1 MENDNTLEFKKKLI
15 AMTPEKFKQRT
26 NKVQWNLSID
36 QYVDDA
42 WREFQ
47 VEHGK
52 INKSQLLQW
61 LLEQYMGC
69 HKNNDN
75 E

>member
-1 MENDNTLEFKKKLI
+1 MQDKLKNKLMS
-15 AMTPEKFKQRT
+15 MTPKEFNERT
-26 NKVQWNLSID
+26 NKVQWNLSIEKH
-36 QYVDDA
+36 VDDA
-42 WREFQ
+42 WKEFQ
-47 VEHGK
+47 NEHGK
-52 INKSQLLQW
+52 MNKSQLLQW